1 MAKNTT
7 GKNTTGKPGAKPS
20 RKLVT
25 SGSEWE
31 EKFAYSRAVAQG
43 DWCFVSGTTGM
54 NYELGVM
61 PEKVAQ
67 QARNA
72 ITTIDAALRG
82 AGFEMGHVLRVQYT
96 VTNRRH
102 IEQIQPELQRAFGAI
117 KPAATMIIADLIE
130 KDMKVEIEVTAF
142 KG

>member
-1 MAKNTT
+1 MTKKKT
-7 GKNTTGKPGAKPS
+7 AKPS
-20 RKLVT
+20 RKQVS

-43 DWCFVSGTTGM
+43 DWCFVSGTTGT

-61 PEKVAQ
+61 PEEAAQ
-67 QARNA
+67 QTRNA

-82 AGFEMGHVLRVQYT
+82 AGFEMGHVVRVQYT
-96 VTNRRH
+96 VTNRKY

-130 KDMKVEIEVTAF
+130 KDMKIEIEVTAY